1 MLVLFPLVV
10 VIYVV
15 SNALIN
21 HKPSSKLRWHGF
33 HVYIYINIIIQYV
46 TQCICIYHAL
56 GLSFRNPWSWRME
69 IVLVHVWKILLAIC
83 GKATILTISTWF
95 SAVGMSVYV
104 WWRPPCGSILI
115 KFLCFPIES
124 PIDKFCWFMLVQSH
138 KISMNPPWYF
148 TFFLV
153 NSPCFWW
160 LASLCS
166 FGHFHGRWML
176 FESPMTPMM
185 LLVATVNLPCGI
197 FRTTNGLKTSNDKIK
212 WTTGG
217 SINVQSG
224 MPQ

>member
-1 MLVLFPLVV
+1 MYLSCPWFVWKKP
-10 VIYVV
+10 VV
-15 SNALIN
+15 SL
-21 HKPSSKLRWHGF
+21 
-33 HVYIYINIIIQYV
+33 
-46 TQCICIYHAL
+46 
-56 GLSFRNPWSWRME
+56 RME

-83 GKATILTISTWF
+83 GKATILSISTWF

-166 FGHFHGRWML
+166 FGHFHGCWML

-185 LLVATVNLPCGI
+185 LLVATVNLSCAEYSELGMVW
-197 FRTTNGLKTSNDKIK
+197 RHLTTYIYIYIYIYH
-212 WTTGG
+212 GG
-217 SINVQSG
+217 STNVQSG

>member
-1 MLVLFPLVV
+1 MTWFPCIYLYKYNYTICNTMYMYLSCPWFVRKKPVV
-10 VIYVV
+10 VADGNSACPRLEDSV
-15 SNALIN
+15 SYLWESIHLNNQHLI
-21 HKPSSKLRWHGF
+21 LRSWHVCLCA
-33 HVYIYINIIIQYV
+33 HWIPHWQ
-46 TQCICIYHAL
+46 
-56 GLSFRNPWSWRME
+56 
-69 IVLVHVWKILLAIC
+69 VL
-83 GKATILTISTWF
+83 
-95 SAVGMSVYV
+95 
-104 WWRPPCGSILI
+104 
-115 KFLCFPIES
+115 
-124 PIDKFCWFMLVQSH
+124 LVQSH
-138 KISMNPPWYF
+138 KISMNPPWNL
-148 TFFLV
+148 FFFV

-166 FGHFHGRWML
+166 FGPCHGCWMF